1 MDKDE
6 DMFLLLQLKNGNIKV
21 YEQLF
26 KKYYR
31 SLSIEAFYLLKDE
44 MEAEDLVQTLFIEIW
59 DRQLYRNINSS
70 VRSYLHMAIRN
81 KCLSAI
87 EKNKNKQKR
96 FDEYASTLE
105 DRTDGNVIEMKET
118 NGRINAIINELPIQ
132 RSTAFSLVYL
142 ENKKYK
148 EAAEEMGIS
157 INSVKTHLKLA
168 VKALQ
173 QKFID
178 LK

>member
-1 MDKDE
+1 MNKDE
-6 DMFLLLQLKNGNIKV
+6 DMLLLRHLNEGNIKA
-21 YEQLF
+21 YERLF

-31 SLSIEAFYLLKDE
+31 SLTAEAYYLLKDD
-44 MEAEDLVQTLFIEIW
+44 MEAEDQVQTLFIEIW
-59 DRQLYRNINSS
+59 DRQLYRNINTSFKA
-70 VRSYLHMAIRN
+70 YLHTAIRN

-87 EKNKNKQKR
+87 EKAKNQQKR
-96 FDEYASTLE
+96 LDAYVITLD
-105 DRTDGNVIEMKET
+105 DRTENNPMESAESARRV
-118 NGRINAIINELPIQ
+118 NAIMKDLPVQ

-148 EAAEEMGIS
+148 EAADEMGIS

-168 VKALQ
+168 VKVLQ
-173 QKFID
+173 QKLIN